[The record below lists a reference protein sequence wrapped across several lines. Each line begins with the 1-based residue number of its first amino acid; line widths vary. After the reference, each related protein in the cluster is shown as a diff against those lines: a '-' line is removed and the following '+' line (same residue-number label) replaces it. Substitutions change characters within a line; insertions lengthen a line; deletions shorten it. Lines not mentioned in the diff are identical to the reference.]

1 MAQKAMVINMHNC
14 VGCGACGIACKAEN
28 NTQLSKDETSY
39 NWADFHVVTKG
50 TFPEVKYTNYPVL
63 CNHCSDAPCVEACPL
78 EDKAIFKTEDGL
90 TMTNNDRCIGC
101 QSCVV
106 ACPYSSRNVKED
118 RVQYSILSFNK
129 PDETPHSFYESSI
142 PFIVNGSSNPKEVA
156 QLVQIK
162 PPYAN
167 EYTHEDYKYL
177 RRSGVV
183 EKCIFCEHRT
193 KNGEQP
199 YCVEACPTNARI
211 FGDIDDPESE
221 VSKLIV
227 EYETKTFKNNKGEF
241 NAKNEKGT
249 RPNVYYI
256 RDKKDVATS
265 IVEEKQ
271 VKPLFKVYPNP
282 ASTNLTI
289 EVVLETSQTISIVL
303 FDISGRIAKKIVNNK
318 HTPAGNHKFNTGLGD
333 LQPGAYICS
342 VQFKSVSQTQTIIV
356 NR

>member
-1 MAQKAMVINMHNC
+1 MAQKAMIINMHNC

-28 NTQLSKDETSY
+28 NTQNSNSETTF
-39 NWADFHVVTKG
+39 NWADFHVTTKG
-50 TFPEVKYTNYPVL
+50 SFPDVKYTNYPVL
-63 CNHCSDAPCVEACPL
+63 CNHCSDAPCVDACPL
-78 EDKAIFKTEDGL
+78 EDKAIFKTVDGL
-90 TMTNNDRCIGC
+90 TMTNEERCIGC

-129 PDETPHSFYESSI
+129 PDETPHNYWKSSTA
-142 PFIVNGSSNPKEVA
+142 FIKDGSSNPKEVA
-156 QLVQIK
+156 QKAQIT
-162 PPYAN
+162 PPYGN

-199 YCVEACPTNARI
+199 YCVDACPCNARI

-221 VSKLIV
+221 VSKLLV
-227 EYETKTFKNNKGEF
+227 EYEAKTFKNNKGEF

-256 RDKKDVATS
+256 RDKKDVATR
-265 IVEEKQ
+265 ITEEKK
-271 VKPLFKVYPNP
+271 VETMFKMYPNP
-282 ASTNLTI
+282 ASTNLSI
-289 EVVLETSQTISIVL
+289 EVVLETNDTLSIVL
-303 FDISGRIAKKIVNNK
+303 YDITGRIAKNIVNNDS
-318 HTPAGNHKFNTGLGD
+318 TPAGKHTFNTGLSD
-333 LQPGAYICS
+333 LKPGTYLCE
-342 VQFKSVSQTQTIIV
+342 VQFKNISQTQTLIV